1 MGGENYVTDDDMLT
15 RMSKCDNK
23 VQDQYII
30 VIMMMSVVIS
40 YDHGNCHYRDDHY
53 YCDYSDPQGP
63 RSVCNHDH
71 DYYVDDDD

>member
-1 MGGENYVTDDDMLT
+1 MKMGGENYVTDDDMLT

-40 YDHGNCHYRDDHY
+40 YHHGNFHYRDDH
-53 YCDYSDPQGP
+53 
-63 RSVCNHDH
+63 
-71 DYYVDDDD
+71 